1 MSALPRLA
9 WAWEFLRRDPGYRR
23 AYNSTI
29 ASAPINDSVFD
40 NPALSFGLRRFEDP
54 DQDSLMANVF
64 WRLRECREVL
74 PLAASPMGESTA
86 ASTLNLANL
95 QCSTTVIPHGEE
107 HRQDVLFAQDGRF
120 LQIAVFGEIPLAEAL
135 LLTPALPAPD
145 DADSRLLAVRRLTD
159 LVRHGWMRP
168 FLYPRERRAERLIHV
183 VHALDGWR
191 AEASHRDIGISL
203 YGEARIKRDWMDPRN
218 HLRDQVRRAVHYGR
232 DLMTGGYKR
241 FLS

>member
-1 MSALPRLA
+1 
-9 WAWEFLRRDPGYRR
+9 
-23 AYNSTI
+23 
-29 ASAPINDSVFD
+29 
-40 NPALSFGLRRFEDP
+40 
-54 DQDSLMANVF
+54 
-64 WRLRECREVL
+64 
-74 PLAASPMGESTA
+74 
-86 ASTLNLANL
+86 
-95 QCSTTVIPHGEE
+95 
-107 HRQDVLFAQDGRF
+107 